1 MCLDE
6 EVLLQVEW
14 APDELKDITLKEHTQ
29 RFKKAVE
36 KCKSSVGKSK
46 PDMDSKRIAG
56 MCFASVTKTFKS
68 AGYPIFMSDNKE
80 VELEMSEGIFKIQLI
95 SHVEPVIQKLQL
107 PIDAETLYTMLSDDL
122 KKELFELIKK
132 EKDD

>member
-1 MCLDE
+1 MPSE
-6 EVLLQVEW
+6 
-14 APDELKDITLKEHTQ
+14 
-29 RFKKAVE
+29 
-36 KCKSSVGKSK
+36 
-46 PDMDSKRIAG
+46 RIVG

-80 VELEMSEGIFKIQLI
+80 VELEMTEGIFKIQLI

-132 EKDD
+132 DD